1 MSVAEFES
9 RWAELERQAEVTRAY
24 HARAWRIVDRLLPKL
39 PSAHGFYQPHAFI
52 AGARRGGDRK
62 YLEWMIYARLRAKAE
77 GGEPHIKL
85 PKDCEHSLG
94 GSAMWNASKALET
107 EPVEAWERLRAYVAK
122 ERAFD
127 RAAA

>member
-1 MSVAEFES
+1 MSLQEFES
-9 RWAELERQAEVTRAY
+9 RWAELERQAEVTRGY
-24 HARAWRIVDRLLPKL
+24 KDRAWRIVDRLLPEF

-52 AGARRGGDRK
+52 AGARRRGDRN
-62 YLEWMIYARLRAKAE
+62 YLQWMIFARLRAKAE

-94 GSAMWNASKALET
+94 GSAMWNASKALES
-107 EPVEAWERLRAYVAK
+107 EPVEAWDRLRAYVAK
-122 ERAFD
+122 ERARD

>member
-1 MSVAEFES
+1 MMSPEFEA
-9 RWAELERQAEVTRAY
+9 RLDRERGY
-24 HARAWRIVDRLLPKL
+24 KDRAWRIVDRLLPAL

-52 AGARRGGDRK
+52 AGARRRGDRN
-62 YLEWMIYARLRAKAE
+62 YLQWMIFARLRAKAE

-85 PKDCEHSLG
+85 PRDCEHSLG
-94 GSAMWNASKALET
+94 GSAMWNASKALEN

-122 ERAFD
+122 EREID